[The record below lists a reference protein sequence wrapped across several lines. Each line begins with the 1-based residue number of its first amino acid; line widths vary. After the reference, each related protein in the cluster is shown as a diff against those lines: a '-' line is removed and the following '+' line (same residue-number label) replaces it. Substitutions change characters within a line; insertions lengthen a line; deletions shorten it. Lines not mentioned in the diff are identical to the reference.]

1 MEINEILKEKLE
13 NNLEVIFY
21 NRNIFINVTESEVT
35 LKGIVNSSIEKNKIE
50 TIVWN
55 TYGVQY
61 VNNELS
67 ICKDN

>member
-21 NRNIFINVTESEVT
+21 NLNIFINVTESEVT